1 MRKKK
6 SVVIGAGVGILVIVF
21 VFIGHFWMYQRHMS
35 RDSEFTRNVEE
46 DRYSLGCKIL
56 NTTLIET
63 YSLKEG
69 DIITVAIDVI
79 KGEFTICIGIKGE
92 EPVYTGNGITCGD
105 FQVNIPKTGDYEI
118 SVTGKKAEGSVS
130 FTINR

>member
-6 SVVIGAGVGILVIVF
+6 SVVIGASVALLVSVL
-21 VFIGHFWMYQRHMS
+21 VLLGHFLMYQLHMS
-35 RDSEFTRNVEE
+35 RDSKYTKKME
-46 DRYSLGCKIL
+46 DNMYSLGCEIL
-56 NTTLIET
+56 NTTLTEM
-63 YSLKEG
+63 YSLEKG
-69 DIITVAIDVI
+69 DTINVAMDVI

-92 EPVYTGNGITCGD
+92 ELVYTGNGITCGD

-130 FTINR
+130 FTMNR